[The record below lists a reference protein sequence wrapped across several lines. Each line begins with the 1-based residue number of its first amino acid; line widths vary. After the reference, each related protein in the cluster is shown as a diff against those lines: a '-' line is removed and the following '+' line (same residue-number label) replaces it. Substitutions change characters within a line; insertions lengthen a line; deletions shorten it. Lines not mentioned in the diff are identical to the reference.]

1 MSAWQCSK
9 DEEAGL
15 LGARGKMMGC
25 GPAPE
30 AGAQVGWFEEGMGWS
45 CWSWPALPGG
55 GRPDVLA
62 LLGTAKMSCAW
73 EHGEVRGAWKR

>member
-1 MSAWQCSK
+1 MSARQCSK

-15 LGARGKMMGC
+15 LGAWGKMMGC
-25 GPAPE
+25 GPALE

-73 EHGEVRGAWKR
+73 EHGEVRGAWKW

>member
-73 EHGEVRGAWKR
+73 EHGEVRGAWKW

>member
-45 CWSWPALPGG
+45 WPALPGG

-73 EHGEVRGAWKR
+73 ERGEVRGAWKW

>member
-45 CWSWPALPGG
+45 CWSCAALPGG
-55 GRPDVLA
+55 GHPDVLA